1 MRTRAVVRTD
11 DRSGAFAA
19 RGVDVIVGDLERPE
33 TLPGALD
40 DVGRAFLMSRDDPSQ
55 PEMEGALMEAAARAG
70 VERIVKLSASG
81 AAPDSPVA
89 LMRRH
94 AQAER
99 ILEGSGFGYAIL
111 RSQLYMQNFLRF
123 GPSVAAEG
131 RFAAPMD
138 DRRFA
143 LVDVR
148 DVARVAAAALIE
160 DEHEGATHVV
170 TGPEALS
177 YGDAAE
183 AIGTA
188 IGKEV
193 AYEPAEPQAFRDE
206 LVAERGLPRWRA
218 EELAFIAS
226 AYSGGAGELVTEV
239 VRRVGGEPLRTF
251 AEFAKEHADH
261 FAGGLS
267 HHM

>member
-1 MRTRAVVRTD
+1 
-11 DRSGAFAA
+11 
-19 RGVDVIVGDLERPE
+19 L
-33 TLPGALD
+33 
-40 DVGRAFLMSRDDPSQ
+40 
-55 PEMEGALMEAAARAG
+55 
-70 VERIVKLSASG
+70 
-81 AAPDSPVA
+81 
-89 LMRRH
+89 
-94 AQAER
+94 
-99 ILEGSGFGYAIL
+99 GYTIL
-111 RSQLYMQNFLRF
+111 RPQLYMQNLLRF

-131 RFAAPMD
+131 RFAAPTG

-160 DEHEGATHVV
+160 DEHEGATYVV
-170 TGPEALS
+170 SGPEALS
-177 YGDAAE
+177 YGDAAG

-193 AYEPAEPQAFRDE
+193 AYEPAEPRTFRDE

-226 AYSGGAGELVTEV
+226 AYGGGAGELVTDV
-239 VRRVGGEPLRTF
+239 VRRVGGEPPRTF